1 MLMSVVP
8 SGAVE
13 EPLGGRI
20 SVGRVL
26 GSGAELAC
34 AVAVCEGML
43 VVEVGASGSDSV
55 AGVLVVLID
64 ARARVLS
71 VKKVNCELIDGVTVG
86 VADTVLSEVNEDGAE
101 ADEMIVGRT
110 IAVELLEV
118 ELLTLVPETLRIEI
132 KPAGQLDIP
141 ARREINPTCS

>member
-1 MLMSVVP
+1 MSVVP

-34 AVAVCEGML
+34 TVAVCEGML